1 MLIKSGQAGTL
12 RFRAPSVMQRTHVSW
27 NPALGGGY
35 RYANHFVGIF
45 SPMDCRGF
53 RSKHVA
59 FVDDFLSGE
68 EVVAMQGHL
77 LECAECAT
85 HDVKIR
91 RALLLFR
98 NLPAV
103 EPSPD
108 FYSRLSARIES
119 ERAAAHVRPTFA
131 ARGPGIGTFMSVAA
145 GLVTVGYVTA
155 ASLAACA
162 STAVCR
168 ESGARRLDVGRNAGV
183 ADGLL
188 RGAGAHALRASA
200 VHADESQAI
209 KHVVELAVLYIWPY
223 GCRECP
229 P

>member
-12 RFRAPSVMQRTHVSW
+12 RFRAPSVMQRTLVSW

-119 ERAAAHVRPTFA
+119 EHAAAHVRPTFA
-131 ARGPGIGTFMSVAA
+131 ARGPGIGTFMSIAA

-155 ASLAACA
+155 ASLDWTRPQRDVALSPVVATQPALPLPSVENQALVA
-162 STAVCR
+162 SM
-168 ESGARRLDVGRNAGV
+168 SAGMPV
-183 ADGLL
+183 WPMVYFA
-188 RGAGAHALRASA
+188 
-200 VHADESQAI
+200 EQAPMRFAQVQFTQTSL
-209 KHVVELAVLYIWPY
+209 K
-223 GCRECP
+223 R
-229 P
+229 

>member
-1 MLIKSGQAGTL
+1 M
-12 RFRAPSVMQRTHVSW
+12 
-27 NPALGGGY
+27 
-35 RYANHFVGIF
+35 F

-77 LECAECAT
+77 LKCAKCAA
-85 HDVKIR
+85 HDAKIR

-119 ERAAAHVRPTFA
+119 ERASAATRPTFA

-155 ASLAACA
+155 ASLDWTRQRDVALSPVVATEPALPLPSVENQALVA
-162 STAVCR
+162 SM
-168 ESGARRLDVGRNAGV
+168 SAGMPV
-183 ADGLL
+183 WPMVYFA
-188 RGAGAHALRASA
+188 
-200 VHADESQAI
+200 EQAPMRFAQVQFTQTSL
-209 KHVVELAVLYIWPY
+209 K
-223 GCRECP
+223 R
-229 P
+229 